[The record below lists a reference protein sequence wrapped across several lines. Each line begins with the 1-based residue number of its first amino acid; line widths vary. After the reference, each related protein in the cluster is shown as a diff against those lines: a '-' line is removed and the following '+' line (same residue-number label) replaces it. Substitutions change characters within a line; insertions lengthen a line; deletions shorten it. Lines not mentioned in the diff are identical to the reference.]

1 MSQQEKMIC
10 DLHTHSTFSDGT
22 LSPTELI
29 AAAKEAGLAAV
40 ALTDH
45 NTVLGLPAFLAAA
58 EGSGVEAIPGV
69 EISAVFEGGEMHIVG
84 LGILPEYFSR
94 ISDFLAYYQR
104 AKEESTR
111 ALVAA
116 LTAAGYPLDY
126 GEIAATT
133 EGLPN
138 RAHVAAALTAH
149 GYTSSIQEAFDT
161 LLGREHGFYREPPRP
176 TAEAAIALLHS
187 VGAVAVL
194 AHPFYD
200 FTEEELCRYLDGEA
214 ARPHRFDAMETRYSE
229 YTEEEADA
237 AHGIA
242 LRYGLRE
249 SGGSDFHGDRKP
261 GIDIGRGR
269 GNLMIP
275 YDFWKELRK

>member
-1 MSQQEKMIC
+1 MKELLC

-22 LSPTELI
+22 LTPAELI
-29 AAAKEAGLAAV
+29 AAARDAGLAAV

-45 NTVLGLPAFLAAA
+45 NTVAGLPSLLLAA

-69 EISAVFEGGEMHIVG
+69 EISAVFSGGEMHIVG
-84 LGILPEYFSR
+84 LGLSPCGFPTVT
-94 ISDFLAYYQR
+94 DFLAYYQR
-104 AKEESTR
+104 AKEESTK

-116 LTAAGYPLDY
+116 LTAAGYRLDY
-126 GEIAATT
+126 GEIAAAT

-149 GYTSSIQEAFDT
+149 GYTASIQEAFDT
-161 LLGREHGFYREPPRP
+161 LLGREHGFYREPERP
-176 TAEAAIALLHS
+176 TAERAIALLHS

-214 ARPHRFDAMETRYSE
+214 KRPHRFDAMETRYSE
-229 YTEEEADA
+229 YTEEEARA
-237 AHGIA
+237 AHEIA

-261 GIDIGRGR
+261 GIALGRGR
-269 GNLMIP
+269 GALAIP

>member
-1 MSQQEKMIC
+1 MKELLC

-22 LSPTELI
+22 LTPAELI
-29 AAAKEAGLAAV
+29 AAARDAGLAAV

-45 NTVLGLPAFLAAA
+45 NTTAGLPSFLAAA

-69 EISAVFEGGEMHIVG
+69 EISAVFAGGEMHIVG
-84 LGILPEYFSR
+84 LGILPARFPAVT
-94 ISDFLAYYQR
+94 DFLTYYQR

-116 LTAAGYPLDY
+116 LTAAGYRLDY
-126 GEIAATT
+126 SAIAVSTD
-133 EGLPN
+133 GLPN
-138 RAHVAAALTAH
+138 RAHVAAALTAQ
-149 GYTSSIQEAFDT
+149 GYTASIQEAFDT
-161 LLGREHGFYREPPRP
+161 LLGRERGFYREPERP

-200 FTEEELCRYLDGEA
+200 FTEEELCRYLDGEPS
-214 ARPHRFDAMETRYSE
+214 RPHRFDAMETHYSE
-229 YTEEEADA
+229 YSPEETA
-237 AHGIA
+237 AAKRIA
-242 LRYGLRE
+242 LRYGLKE

-261 GIDIGRGR
+261 GIAIGRGHGDLR
-269 GNLMIP
+269 IS
-275 YDFWKELRK
+275 YDLWKELKK